1 MKENVFPD
9 DVVTRANDILSTIHG
24 STGCYSESVGLPI
37 VRKHIAEYITKRDG
51 YPSNINDIIVTN
63 GASSSVKVIFLYRL
77 IFLMHKLSFL
87 STSPFNACFTFFLY
101 TVYLWVEYHISDCAL

>member
-1 MKENVFPD
+1 MAACTYPPLMKENVFPD

-37 VRKHIAEYITKRDG
+37 VRKHIAEYIAKRDG

-63 GASSSVKVIFLYRL
+63 GASSSVKVIFLYYL
-77 IFLMHKLSFL
+77 VFFQPVLLMLVLRFSYSVF
-87 STSPFNACFTFFLY
+87 
-101 TVYLWVEYHISDCAL
+101 VG